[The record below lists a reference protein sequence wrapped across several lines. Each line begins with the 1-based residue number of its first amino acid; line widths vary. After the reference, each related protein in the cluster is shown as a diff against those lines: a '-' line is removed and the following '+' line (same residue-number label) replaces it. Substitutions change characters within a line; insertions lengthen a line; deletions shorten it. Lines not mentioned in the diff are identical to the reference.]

1 MGHPSKHPVNDGA
14 FAVGIAPDWT
24 ATGAT
29 GNVLHHKARDE
40 GTDMLEGDGATRGGV
55 AGMSQAPVPF
65 ETLRPAQ
72 QTQPFVFNS
81 PHSGRIY
88 PEVFLDQSRL
98 DRKAIRRSEDHYVDE
113 LFSGVVQQGAPML
126 VANFPRAWLDVNREP
141 YELDPRMFDG
151 PLPSHANIGSLRVAG
166 GLGTIPRLVAENMD
180 IYKGRLSV
188 EEGLSRIEQV
198 YRPYHVSLRK
208 LIAQTHVLF
217 GRAILIDCHS
227 MPASVRIAGGT
238 RRPDIIIG
246 DRYGASASHD
256 LSRVAVSLLSALGYH
271 VVRNKPYAGGFIT
284 EHYGRP
290 GRGLHALQIE
300 INRGL
305 YVNESTLEKT
315 AGFDLLKADLNDF
328 AAKMMAYVRDDLADG
343 RLAAE

>member
-1 MGHPSKHPVNDGA
+1 MQEAERPGTGGK
-14 FAVGIAPDWT
+14 PD
-24 ATGAT
+24 
-29 GNVLHHKARDE
+29 
-40 GTDMLEGDGATRGGV
+40 
-55 AGMSQAPVPF
+55 AGSQAVAPF
-65 ETLRPAQ
+65 EIHRPLQ
-72 QTQPFVFNS
+72 QTEPFVFNS

-88 PEVFLDQSRL
+88 PDSFLSMSRL
-98 DRKAIRRSEDHYVDE
+98 DRVAIRRSEDHFVDE
-113 LFSGVVQQGAPML
+113 LFASVVQLGAPML
-126 VANFPRAWLDVNREP
+126 AAQFPRAWLDVNREP

-151 PLPSHANIGSLRVAG
+151 PLPPFANIGSMRVAG

-180 IYKGRLSV
+180 IYRGRLSV

-198 YRPYHVSLRK
+198 YRPYHANLRRI
-208 LIAQTHVLF
+208 IAQTHVQF
-217 GRAILIDCHS
+217 GKAILIDCHS
-227 MPASVRIAGGT
+227 MPANVRVAGGS

-246 DRYGASASHD
+246 DRYGASAAHD
-256 LSRVAVSLLSALGYH
+256 LSRAAVSFLSGLGYH

-305 YVNESTLEKT
+305 YVDEASLEKT
-315 AGFDLLKADLNDF
+315 AGFDLLKADLWEF
-328 AAKMMAYVRDDLADG
+328 ASQMMAYVREGFSED

>member
-1 MGHPSKHPVNDGA
+1 MHEAERPGTKGTADAGA
-14 FAVGIAPDWT
+14 DAVA
-24 ATGAT
+24 
-29 GNVLHHKARDE
+29 
-40 GTDMLEGDGATRGGV
+40 
-55 AGMSQAPVPF
+55 PF
-65 ETLRPAQ
+65 EIRRPLQ
-72 QTQPFVFNS
+72 QTEPFVFNS

-88 PEVFLDQSRL
+88 PEPFLNMSRL
-98 DRKAIRRSEDHYVDE
+98 DRMAIRRSEDHYVDE
-113 LFSGVVQQGAPML
+113 LFTDVVQMGAPL
-126 VANFPRAWLDVNREP
+126 LAAQFPRAWLDVNREP

-151 PLPSHANIGSLRVAG
+151 PLPPFANIGSMRVAG

-180 IYKGRLSV
+180 IYRGRLSV

-198 YRPYHVSLRK
+198 YRPYHANLRR
-208 LIAQTHVLF
+208 LIAQTHVRF
-217 GRAILIDCHS
+217 GKAILIDCHS
-227 MPASVRIAGGT
+227 MPANVRVAGGS

-246 DRYGASASHD
+246 DRYGSSAAHD
-256 LSRVAVSLLSALGYH
+256 LSRAAVSFLSGLGYH

-305 YVNESTLEKT
+305 YVDETSLAKT
-315 AGFDLLKADLNDF
+315 RGFDLLKADLARF
-328 AAKMMAYVRDDLADG
+328 VGEMMAYVREGMSDD